1 VSALKTVSVPDIG
14 DFKDISVIEI
24 LVKSGDRVSKDSP
37 LVVLESDKATLDVP
51 SPEEGIVKELKMAI
65 GDRVSVGSVI
75 LTLEGVDRESAPVV
89 QAPPHMAPTVAPAP
103 AKPEIPVPAN
113 TLSDAIILARP
124 ALQKAEDIAP
134 HSAERRVH
142 ASPSIRRI
150 ARELGVD
157 LTAVRGSGPRGRIV
171 RNDLQQFVKTALA
184 TRIADAPTVAG
195 EADDRGFELNLVPWP
210 QVDFAKFGPVERAPL
225 SKIRKI
231 SAANLTRNSVAIP
244 HVTNFED
251 ADITELDAFRR
262 ELNAEN
268 QLATSKLTILPFV
281 IKAVG
286 ATLAKYPFFNS
297 SLDGDE
303 LVLKRYFHVGFAADT
318 PNGLV
323 VPVIRDVDTKGLSQ
337 IASEAAALAAQAR
350 DGKLKSADMQGGC
363 FTVSSL
369 GGVGGTGFTPII
381 NAPEVAILGVT
392 RAQMRPVWDG
402 KEFRPRLI
410 LPLMLSWDHR
420 VVDGV
425 AAARFL
431 VHLSE
436 LLADFR
442 RVML

>member
-1 VSALKTVSVPDIG
+1 MTGLTTITVPDIG
-14 DFKDISVIEI
+14 DFKHIPVIEI
-24 LVKSGDRVSKDSP
+24 LVKAGDRISKDSP

-51 SPEEGIVKELKMAI
+51 SPQDGLIRELKIAV

-75 LTLEGVDRESAPVV
+75 LTLEDGANEPV
-89 QAPPHMAPTVAPAP
+89 AP
-103 AKPEIPVPAN
+103 AKPLTHAPPIA
-113 TLSDAIILARP
+113 TALDDASASPRP
-124 ALQKAEDIAP
+124 PLRIVQET
-134 HSAERRVH
+134 SRTESRRTSH

-150 ARELGVD
+150 AREFGVD
-157 LTAVRGSGPRGRIV
+157 LCAVQGSGPRGRIMREDV
-171 RNDLQQFVKTALA
+171 QSFVKTRLAALRADAVSGGAGPGGFALA
-184 TRIADAPTVAG
+184 
-195 EADDRGFELNLVPWP
+195 PWP
-210 QVDFAKFGPVERAPL
+210 QVDFAKFGPIERVTQ

-231 SAANLTRNSVAIP
+231 SAANLTRNAVVIP

-251 ADITELDAFRR
+251 ADITDLESFRR
-262 ELNAEN
+262 KLNAEN
-268 QLATSKLTILPFV
+268 RPTDPKVTILPFL
-281 IKAVG
+281 IKAAG
-286 ATLAKYPFFNS
+286 ATLAKFLQFNS

-303 LVLKRYFHVGFAADT
+303 LVLKGYTHIGFAADT

-323 VPVIRDVDTKGLSQ
+323 VPVIRNVDTKGINQ
-337 IASEAAALAAQAR
+337 IAAEAAALGAQAR
-350 DGKLKSADMQGGC
+350 DGKLKPADMQGGC

-392 RAQMRPVWDG
+392 RAQMRPVWNG
-402 KEFRPRLI
+402 EEFRPRLI

-431 VHLSE
+431 VHLST
-436 LLADFR
+436 LLEDFR